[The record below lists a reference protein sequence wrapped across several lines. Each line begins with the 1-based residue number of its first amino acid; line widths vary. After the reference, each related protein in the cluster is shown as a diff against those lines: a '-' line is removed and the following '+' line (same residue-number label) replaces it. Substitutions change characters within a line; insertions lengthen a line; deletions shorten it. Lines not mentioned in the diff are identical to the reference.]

1 MELVAPR
8 IALSVGRVPKS
19 FWKKN
24 NNIFFFFFFS
34 QHVFSLLHDQKEMC

>member
-8 IALSVGRVPKS
+8 IAPSGPGSQKLL
-19 FWKKN
+19 KKN